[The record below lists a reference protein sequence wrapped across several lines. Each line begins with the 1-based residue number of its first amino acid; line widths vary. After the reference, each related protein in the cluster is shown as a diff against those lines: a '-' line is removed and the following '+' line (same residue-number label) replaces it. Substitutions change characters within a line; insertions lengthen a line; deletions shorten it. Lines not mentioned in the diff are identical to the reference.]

1 MNEFFSVI
9 ARFTAP
15 ENIGTTPL
23 SLLWMFPL
31 LGSVAVI
38 YKATKMR
45 VIFTGKFLREVVVLF
60 LSISVFMVLVAV
72 ALHIIVWFFTEVI

>member
-1 MNEFFSVI
+1 MSDLFSLL
-9 ARFTAP
+9 ATFTAP

-31 LGSVAVI
+31 LGSVSII

-45 VIFTGKFLREVVVLF
+45 VIFSVKFLREISVLF
-60 LSISVFMVLVAV
+60 LSISIFMILVAA
-72 ALHIIVWFFTEVI
+72 ALHIVVWFLTG